1 MTIETYYE
9 KFREALANGISLYS
23 DPHIISVYK
32 MRLQVSLNG
41 QGDGEGTHMSVF
53 FQLMKGKLDDYLKWP
68 FDKLI
73 DFVLIHQDDQS
84 KCFTRT
90 LTTAKNAETTKST
103 NFKKPVSDCN
113 ISRGYNKFITLTELY
128 DGGFIKNDILYI
140 RCVIGL

>member
-23 DPHIISVYK
+23 DPHIISGYK

-90 LTTAKNAETTKST
+90 LTTAKML
-103 NFKKPVSDCN
+103 KPLNQQILKNLSAIVIYHGDI
-113 ISRGYNKFITLTELY
+113 ISL
-128 DGGFIKNDILYI
+128 
-140 RCVIGL
+140 

>member
-23 DPHIISVYK
+23 DPHIISGYK
-32 MRLQVSLNG
+32 MRLQVSLN
-41 QGDGEGTHMSVF
+41 
-53 FQLMKGKLDDYLKWP
+53 GKLDDYLKWP